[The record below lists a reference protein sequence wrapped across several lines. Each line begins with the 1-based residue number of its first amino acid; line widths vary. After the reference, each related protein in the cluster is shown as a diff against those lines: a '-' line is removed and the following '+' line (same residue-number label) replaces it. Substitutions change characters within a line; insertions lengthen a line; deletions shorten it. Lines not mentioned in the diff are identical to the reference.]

1 MALVPPHHQ
10 FRNIRLTAHHLE
22 PQESH
27 MISIPRRA
35 TVALASA
42 AILALSGCGGSGT
55 DNAESG
61 SPQAGS
67 GTQATQ
73 EATLMLNWYPYG
85 EHAPFY
91 YGVQEGIFAKH
102 GIDLTIDA
110 GQGSTKTVQAVGS
123 DQVDFGWADTPAVLT
138 NIDKGVKVK
147 STGVFL
153 QTTPSAVQ
161 VFADSGINQPQD
173 LVGRTIAVSAG
184 DAPTTTFPIYLDKVG
199 VPADQVTQ
207 QSLDAA
213 GKMSA
218 MMSGRVDGLI
228 GFAHDQGPT
237 IANKSGREVRYLR
250 YSEAG
255 LNFYSNGLIANAD
268 TIADKPDLVQA
279 MVDAT
284 SEAFAAAAAD
294 PEAAVQAMVGKD
306 PQMPPQEVLL
316 SQWQQTIPLL
326 STPTTANQPPGTNA
340 EADWSNTITTLTEA
354 GLLETAKPAAEYWDS
369 SFSPKPSQ

>member
-1 MALVPPHHQ
+1 
-10 FRNIRLTAHHLE
+10 
-22 PQESH
+22 
-27 MISIPRRA
+27 MILSRRRA
-35 TVALASA
+35 TVALACTA
-42 AILALSGCGGSGT
+42 MLALAGCGGS
-55 DNAESG
+55 DSENAPAADG
-61 SPQAGS
+61 S
-67 GTQATQ
+67 ATP
-73 EATLMLNWYPYG
+73 ATLMLNWYPYG

-123 DQVDFGWADTPAVLT
+123 QQTDFGWADTPAVLT

-161 VFADSGINQPQD
+161 VFADSGINEPKD
-173 LVGRTIAVSAG
+173 LAGRTIAVSAG

-199 VPADQVTQ
+199 VPGDQVTQ

-218 MMSGRVDGLI
+218 MLSGRVDGLI

-237 IANKSGREVRYLR
+237 IANKSGREVRYLK
-250 YSEAG
+250 YSDAG
-255 LNFYSNGLIANAD
+255 LNFFSNGLIANTE
-268 TIADKPDLVQA
+268 TISDKPELVQS

-284 SEAFAAAAAD
+284 SEAFTAAAAD
-294 PEAAVQAMVGKD
+294 PEAAVQAMAGKD

-316 SQWQQTIPLL
+316 NQWQQTIPLL
-326 STPTTANQPPGTNA
+326 NTAATTGQPPGANA
-340 EADWSNTITTLTEA
+340 KEDWTTTITTLTDA
-354 GLLETAKPAAEYWDS
+354 GLLKSAKDPAEYWDS
-369 SFSPKPSQ
+369 SFAPKAAQ